1 MLKTL
6 DNSLELL
13 KCFTKQN
20 PSWGVRE
27 LSKEMNMN
35 HSVVYRILST
45 FESHGFLA
53 QNSETKKYELGIRFM
68 EYGYIVQEKMNLSNF
83 IYPIMKEL
91 SEETEESTF
100 LTWLEG
106 SEGITVEIAETDK
119 RIKFAVSKGARSVLY
134 AGASSK
140 VIMAYLPQ
148 EKIAE
153 IMDTGLQAFTTK
165 TILEPETLLKDLE
178 EIRAK
183 GWCYSIGEYSES
195 IFALSVPLFNRKN
208 EIIASLTIGGP
219 EYRMPESIIP
229 EVLPKLQKAA
239 EKIQGYFSQYD
250 VETQSNY
257 ISR

>member
-45 FESHGFLA
+45 FESHGFLS
-53 QNSETKKYELGIRFM
+53 QNSETKKYELGIRFL
-68 EYGYIVQEKMNLSNF
+68 EYGHIVQEKMNLSDYV
-83 IYPIMKEL
+83 YPIMKEL
-91 SEETEESTF
+91 SEDTEESTF
-100 LTWLEG
+100 LTWLDGAEG
-106 SEGITVEIAETDK
+106 VTVEIAETEK
-119 RIKFAVSKGARSVLY
+119 RIKFAVSIGTRTVLY

-140 VIMAYLPQ
+140 VMMAYLPE
-148 EKIAE
+148 EKRAE
-153 IMDTGLQAFTTK
+153 IINKGLQAFTSK
-165 TILEPETLLKDLE
+165 TILEPEKLMADLE
-178 EIRAK
+178 VIRAK

-195 IFALSVPLFNRKN
+195 IFALAVPLFNSNN

-219 EYRMPESIIP
+219 EYRMPESIVP
-229 EVLPKLQKAA
+229 EVLPKLQKAS
-239 EKIQGYFSQYD
+239 EKIQSYFSQYKMG
-250 VETQSNY
+250 TQNSY

>member
-27 LSKEMNMN
+27 LSKEINMN
-35 HSVVYRILST
+35 HSVVYRILAT

-53 QNSETKKYELGIRFM
+53 QNPETKKYELGIRFL
-68 EYGYIVQEKMNLSNF
+68 EYGHIVQEKMNLSNY

-100 LTWLEG
+100 LTWLDG
-106 SEGITVEIAETDK
+106 SEAVTVEIAETDR
-119 RIKFAVSKGARSVLY
+119 RIKFAVSKGARTILY

-140 VIMAYLPQ
+140 VMMAYLPE

-153 IMDTGLQAFTTK
+153 IIDKGLQAFTSK
-165 TILEPETLLKDLE
+165 TILEPEKLLIDLE

-195 IFALSVPLFNRKN
+195 IFALAVPLFNRKQ

-219 EYRMPESIIP
+219 EYRMPESIVP
-229 EVLPKLQKAA
+229 EVLPKLQRTA
-239 EKIQGYFSQYD
+239 EKIQGYLSQYD
-250 VETQSNY
+250 LENQNHY
-257 ISR
+257 IPR